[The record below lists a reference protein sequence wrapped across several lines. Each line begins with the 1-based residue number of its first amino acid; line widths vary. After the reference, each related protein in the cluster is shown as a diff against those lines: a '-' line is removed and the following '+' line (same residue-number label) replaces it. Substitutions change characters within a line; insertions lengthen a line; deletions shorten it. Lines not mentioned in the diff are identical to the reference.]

1 MDEITFDGEKY
12 LSSKRAA
19 KVTGYAKDY
28 VGQLCREGRV
38 TARLVG
44 RNWYVL
50 EESIKRQRFGGD
62 EKKED
67 VKHKKTE
74 KKIKIS
80 KSPLV
85 KEQIRYIPEKVTLL
99 PIIERRSRD
108 GVSPAVEDSNG
119 ENDVVH
125 GIHSDGESAF
135 ENAPIVI
142 KKEKESKEV
151 AEIPDTKIKEDVHK
165 DTVNNIAISRIP
177 QADGTCTIEKN
188 DKKNTDVLN
197 NSEIDKIS
205 STQNMEMAKKDI
217 LYNDIAI
224 GISNKKTSRDF
235 DEYSKEYL
243 LDERIPRTYI
253 SYVVNGFFVSCAVA
267 ILIVLLANI
276 FNLSNLLSYFMI
288 PQSISHYV
296 SGITVITR

>member
-50 EESIKRQRFGGD
+50 EESIKRHRFGGD

-67 VKHKKTE
+67 VKHQKIE
-74 KKIKIS
+74 KKIKIA
-80 KSPLV
+80 KPPLV
-85 KEQIRYIPEKVTLL
+85 KEQIRYIPEEVTLL
-99 PIIERRSRD
+99 PIVERRSID
-108 GVSPAVEDSNG
+108 SASPAVEDSNG
-119 ENDVVH
+119 ENGGVH
-125 GIHSDGESAF
+125 EIQSEKKSAS
-135 ENAPIVI
+135 ENTPILI
-142 KKEKESKEV
+142 KKEKESTEV
-151 AEIPDTKIKEDVHK
+151 ADVSDQKTKEDIHK
-165 DTVNNIAISRIP
+165 NTANNIAISRIP
-177 QADGTCTIEKN
+177 QADRTCAIEEN
-188 DKKNTDVLN
+188 NKKNTDVLN

-217 LYNDIAI
+217 LYNDVAM
-224 GISNKKTSRDF
+224 GVSHKKTSRDV
-235 DEYSKEYL
+235 DEYNKESL
-243 LDERIPRTYI
+243 LNEQIPRTYI
-253 SYVVNGFFVSCAVA
+253 SYVVNGFFVSSAVV
-267 ILIVLLANI
+267 ILIVLFANI

-288 PQSISHYV
+288 PQSIIHYV
-296 SGITVITR
+296 SGITLITK